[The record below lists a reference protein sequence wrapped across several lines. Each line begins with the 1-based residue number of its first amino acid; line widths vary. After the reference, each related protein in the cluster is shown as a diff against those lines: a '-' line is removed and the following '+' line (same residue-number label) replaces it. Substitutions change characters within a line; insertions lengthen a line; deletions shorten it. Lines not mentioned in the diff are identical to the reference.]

1 MKNSK
6 KSIIFIISTVLISF
20 LIIGFSRFIFDNGFM
35 KDRLNKNVK
44 YYEGKVK
51 RITKEMLEGD
61 KYIEGIELGYQNIVI
76 EILEGPE
83 KGKEYEIVNNI
94 SRIYNMPVE
103 EDTKVILGFFY
114 ENDEIK
120 DIAVYSYKRSNILF
134 LLVLLF
140 VIVIIGVGGIKGIKS
155 LVSLF
160 FTCVCIIFLMIPL
173 MLRGV
178 NPILVAIFSAL
189 ISIIVTLVLVSG
201 INKKTLTAILGT
213 LSGIIISGVIAIG
226 FGKPANIIP

>member
-1 MKNSK
+1 
-6 KSIIFIISTVLISF
+6 
-20 LIIGFSRFIFDNGFM
+20 M

-114 ENDEIK
+114 EKDEIK
-120 DIAVYSYKRSNILF
+120 DIAVYSYKRSNIIF

-140 VIVIIGVGGIKGIKS
+140 VIVIIGVGGVKGIKS

-160 FTCVCIIFLMIPL
+160 FYLCLYNIFNDSTNVK
-173 MLRGV
+173 RGKS
-178 NPILVAIFSAL
+178 NISSNFFS
-189 ISIIVTLVLVSG
+189 TY
-201 INKKTLTAILGT
+201 KYYCY
-213 LSGIIISGVIAIG
+213 IG
-226 FGKPANIIP
+226 FSFWNK